1 MAAKDK
7 STLSLRE
14 RKKAKTR
21 ATIQAHALRLFRE
34 QGYDETTVEQ
44 IIEAAEVSET
54 TFFRYFPTKEDV
66 VLQDDS
72 DPILIRA
79 FNAQPPN
86 LAPIEALREA
96 FRKFFSELSA
106 EQRHEQ
112 KERIALILSVPKL
125 RARMLDQFTEAMHVL
140 AQALAER
147 TGRSP
152 QDFEIRVISG
162 AIIGVG
168 MAAMETM
175 ADDPHTDIASLM
187 DQGFALLESGISL

>member
-1 MAAKDK
+1 M
-7 STLSLRE
+7 SLRE